1 MRASGALL
9 AALALV
15 GCTAVHYESPRLA
28 EHEAMSETVAVL
40 PFVMVFTGRLPA
52 DLTPAQVAAI
62 EEAESLA
69 FQHALYNRLL
79 DRSSVRRRRPI
90 LVPIQPVETTNRIL
104 GHRGISVRQSWV
116 MPAEEVAVILG
127 VDAVIRTRI
136 VKERL
141 LSDIGSYGREVGL
154 VVLEEVLA
162 DAAEHE
168 AVWLIPPGLTR
179 THDIHAESSLVSG
192 PDGALLWKVE
202 LHRATDWRRP
212 ANDVIVGITGTLSRK
227 FPYRG

>member
-9 AALALV
+9 ALLALA

-28 EHEAMSETVAVL
+28 EHETVHEMVAVL

-52 DLTPAQVAAI
+52 DLGPAQVAAI

-69 FQHALYNRLL
+69 FQHSLYNRLL
-79 DRSSVRRRRPI
+79 DRSSINRKRPI
-90 LVPIQPVETTNRIL
+90 LVRMQPVETTNRIL
-104 GHRGISVRQSWV
+104 GESGIGIRHSWA
-116 MPAEEVAVILG
+116 MPAEELAAVLG

-154 VVLEEVLA
+154 GVLEEVLE
-162 DAAEHE
+162 DATERE
-168 AVWLIPPGLTR
+168 VDWLIPPGLTR
-179 THDIHAESSLVSG
+179 THDVHAESSLVSG
-192 PDGALLWKVE
+192 TDGDLLWRVE
-202 LHRATDWRRP
+202 IHRATDWRRP
-212 ANDVIVGITGTLSRK
+212 ANDVIVGITGKLSRK